1 MEDKKK
7 RSRAYYI
14 TMNEQ
19 KFEMLSRVMRL
30 VFNDLQELTR
40 IYKDLELIITPDD
53 KLKFQKM
60 PVKFD
65 FRDAE
70 FIKFIFNLY
79 HLANK
84 NHLDQNWLREWEDFK
99 NELHLSQ
106 GRLSLVNDKK
116 KLPRR

>member
-1 MEDKKK
+1 MESKKK
-7 RSRAYYI
+7 RSRVYYI
-14 TMNEQ
+14 TMDEQ
-19 KFEMLSRVMRL
+19 KFEVVSRVMRL

-40 IYKDLELIITPDD
+40 IYHDLELIITPDNR
-53 KLKFQKM
+53 LKFQKM
-60 PVKFD
+60 NVKFN
-65 FRDAE
+65 FQDAE

-84 NHLDQNWLREWEDFK
+84 NQLDQSWLREWEDFK